1 MRKDNI
7 KKIFK
12 KIMIFLIIL
21 LIIITM
27 IIGVLKLIY
36 RNKEREGDYVR
47 LETITPMFSENFFRK
62 YNGEVS
68 KEDILNG
75 ITDFIYYIMD
85 NKKELTK
92 LNQEELIQKYD
103 ENEKYLKTI
112 GFASVEDFVR
122 IIAVVQKIDN
132 DDLDFS
138 YASFEV
144 NTIENLKDRF
154 CINLSLKFVD
164 VSEIVLKLE
173 VEKKLQEEIIHI
185 SYQ

>member
-1 MRKDNI
+1 
-7 KKIFK
+7 
-12 KIMIFLIIL
+12 
-21 LIIITM
+21 
-27 IIGVLKLIY
+27 
-36 RNKEREGDYVR
+36 
-47 LETITPMFSENFFRK
+47 
-62 YNGEVS
+62 
-68 KEDILNG
+68 
-75 ITDFIYYIMD
+75 MD